1 MTLRILP
8 AALLAAALGAPAF
21 AQEGGTKTVPAN
33 VPKDVVKDAE
43 EAKPVVLAVGSTVA
57 ADVALTD
64 LDGKEFKFGDLR
76 GKTVVIHFWSI
87 TCPWEKVAEPKLQQ
101 IATDYKD
108 KDVVVL
114 AINANAN
121 EIGAKP
127 AAADFQTEDA
137 KAKPYASVRKH
148 MAKVEFNHKVL
159 VDHSGDVG
167 RLFAAKT
174 TPHCFVLNGEGK
186 IAYSGALDNDG
197 KGELGDKAQHY
208 VRLAVDA
215 VKAGKEVETSS
226 TRAYG

>member
-8 AALLAAALGAPAF
+8 FALLATAMGVPAL
-21 AQEGGTKTVPAN
+21 AQEGGAKTAPAAAAQD
-33 VPKDVVKDAE
+33 PAE
-43 EAKPVVLAVGSTVA
+43 KKPVVLAVGSTVA

-64 LDGKEFKFGDLR
+64 LDGKQFKFGDLR

-87 TCPWEKVAEPKLQQ
+87 TCPWEKVAEPKLMQ

-114 AINANAN
+114 AINSNAN
-121 EIGAKP
+121 EIGAQP
-127 AAADFQTEDA
+127 EAADFATDDA
-137 KAKPYASVRKH
+137 KKKPYASIRKH
-148 MAKVEFNHKVL
+148 VEKTEFNHKVL
-159 VDHSGDVG
+159 VDHSGDVA

-174 TPHCFVLNGEGK
+174 TPHCYVLTAEGK
-186 IAYSGALDNDG
+186 VAYSGALDNDG
-197 KGELGDKAQHY
+197 KNELGDKAQHY

-226 TRAYG
+226 TRPYG

>member
-8 AALLAAALGAPAF
+8 AALLAVALGAPAF
-21 AQEGGTKTVPAN
+21 AQEGGTKTAPATT
-33 VPKDVVKDAE
+33 PKDVAKDVDDQ
-43 EAKPVVLAVGSTVA
+43 KPVVLAVGSTVA

-64 LDGKEFKFGDLR
+64 LDGKEFKLGDLR

-121 EIGAKP
+121 EIGTKP
-127 AAADFQTEDA
+127 AAEDFQTDDA
-137 KAKPYASVRKH
+137 KKKPYAHIRKH
-148 MAKVEFNHKVL
+148 VAKTEFNHKVL
-159 VDHSGDVG
+159 VDHSGEVA

-186 IAYSGALDNDG
+186 VAYSGALDNDG
-197 KGELGDKAQHY
+197 KGNLGDKAEHY

-215 VKAGKEVETSS
+215 VKAGKEVGTSS
-226 TRAYG
+226 TRPYG